1 MSDGTITFRLAQFI
15 DWVSEEAGGCIRA
28 KKMEKD
34 GTDAG
39 YGDNQSRGANAVETD
54 ADRFKKKIYI
64 FFFKEMRTL
73 TGNQWC

>member
-39 YGDNQSRGANAVETD
+39 YGNNQE
-54 ADRFKKKIYI
+54 
-64 FFFKEMRTL
+64 
-73 TGNQWC
+73 

>member
-1 MSDGTITFRLAQFI
+1 MSDGTITFRLAQCI

-39 YGDNQSRGANAVETD
+39 YGDNQE
-54 ADRFKKKIYI
+54 
-64 FFFKEMRTL
+64 
-73 TGNQWC
+73 